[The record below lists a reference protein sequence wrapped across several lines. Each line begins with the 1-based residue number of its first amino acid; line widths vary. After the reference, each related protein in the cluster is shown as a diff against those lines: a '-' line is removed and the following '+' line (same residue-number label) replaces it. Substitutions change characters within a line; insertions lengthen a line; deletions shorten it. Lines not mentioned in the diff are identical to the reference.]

1 MADGSARVS
10 AFSRLAVADA
20 PADATVTV
28 AECRERALLV
38 VAGRAAAVGA
48 ALGVEPPRA
57 SGTSVATAHGTLLWT
72 GPREWLHVVPGGDGW
87 ALERELARALAP
99 HAGVTDVSHGRAI
112 VRVTGAPTRLLLAKF
127 CPIDLSP
134 QAFPAGHC
142 AQTLFGKIN
151 VLLHALADGPA
162 IDVYIGRSYA
172 DAFADALLAG
182 AHEFGVIVGSPIA

>member
-1 MADGSARVS
+1 MVDDIARAS
-10 AFSRLAVADA
+10 AFSRLAVADV
-20 PADATVTV
+20 PADASVTV
-28 AECRERALLV
+28 AECRDRALLV
-38 VAGRAAAVGA
+38 VAGRAAAVRA
-48 ALGVEPPRA
+48 ALGVEPPDTA
-57 SGTSVATAHGTLLWT
+57 GASVATAHGALLWT

-99 HAGVTDVSHGRAI
+99 HASVADVSHGRAI

-127 CPIDLSP
+127 CPLDLSP

-151 VLLHALADGPA
+151 VLLHALPDGPA
-162 IDVYIGRSYA
+162 LEVYVGRSYA

-182 AHEFGVIVGSPIA
+182 AREFGVIVGPPIA